1 MKKSS
6 ILLLLFL
13 PCLVFA
19 QNKPTRTSPVS
30 KPAVQRPI
38 GKIIVNTFSDFLYV
52 VQDPQTAAP
61 SKGTDGRNEL
71 LVRRA
76 VIGYE
81 YSFTNDVSVLLTYDA
96 GSATLHQA
104 NVSVRNL
111 VTQLDMKMGKMLTM
125 ATETVEKVWHYRS
138 LEQTMLDRTGLTDE
152 FDNGVVF
159 TGRTDAAG
167 SMYARLAVY
176 NGTGGAETDKL
187 KKFGLSIGNW
197 FDRSTILEV
206 YADYENVGMGRSTI
220 TGKALY
226 GMVTPTY
233 AFGVEG
239 FYRMNRKF
247 AGINDVTP
255 AGGSL
260 FTWFELDKALRAV
273 ARIDVMDNDLSNS
286 NAGFRDVYVNAGI
299 DYLPTPDVHL
309 IPNIV
314 YGKQLKKGSTVVN
327 ADVIIVRLT
336 AAVALASLR

>member
-6 ILLLLFL
+6 ILLLMLL

-19 QNKPTRTSPVS
+19 QSKPTRTTPVS
-30 KPAVQRPI
+30 KPVEQRPT

-52 VQDPQTAAP
+52 LQEPQPALP

-71 LVRRA
+71 LIRRA

-81 YSFTNDVSVLLTYDA
+81 HSFTKDVSVLLTYDA
-96 GSATLHQA
+96 GIATLHQA
-104 NVSVRNL
+104 NISVKNL
-111 VTQLDMKMGKMLTM
+111 VAQLDMKMGKMLTI
-125 ATETVEKVWHYRS
+125 ATETGEKVWQYRS
-138 LEQTMLDRTGLTDE
+138 LDQTMLDRIGLTNE

-167 SMYARLAVY
+167 STYARLAVY

-187 KKFGLSIGNW
+187 KKFGLSVGNW
-197 FDRSTILEV
+197 FDRSNVLEV

-233 AFGVEG
+233 AFGIEG

-247 AGINDVTP
+247 AGTKDVTP

-260 FTWFELDKALRAV
+260 FSWFELDKKFRAV
-273 ARIDVMDNDLSNS
+273 ARIDVMDDDLSNS
-286 NAGFRDVYVNAGI
+286 NAGYRDVYVNAGI
-299 DYLPTPDVHL
+299 DYLPIPDLHL

-314 YGKQLKKGSTVVN
+314 YGKQLKKGSTAVD
-327 ADVIIVRLT
+327 ADIIIVRLT